1 MRKGTLVF
9 LILVVCSAVV
19 IGSTVG
25 LLHNHH
31 HLAALYTK
39 METPAA
45 QTDNIP
51 EVEPP
56 IPAGDKD
63 NLKTE
68 PVKNPNP
75 SRNMASNRQHPAVGS
90 QQQLLILTE
99 DEVREIYSMFMELG
113 YDHDQLSD
121 ATASFQQDHQLK
133 PTGFL
138 DGATLHQVIQQVKLK
153 KVGA

>member
-9 LILVVCSAVV
+9 LVLVVCSAVV
-19 IGSTVG
+19 TGSTVG

-45 QTDNIP
+45 QTDKP

-56 IPAGDKD
+56 VPAGNKD
-63 NLKTE
+63 NSKTE
-68 PVKNPNP
+68 LVEKP
-75 SRNMASNRQHPAVGS
+75 SPPQNTASSRQHPAVGS

-99 DEVREIYSMFMELG
+99 DEVREIYSMFMVG
-113 YDHDQLSD
+113 Y
-121 ATASFQQDHQLK
+121 
-133 PTGFL
+133 
-138 DGATLHQVIQQVKLK
+138 V
-153 KVGA
+153 